1 MDNHNTYEK
10 CEYCNKHLNELR
22 MNDSN
27 KAYKNIL
34 YKTNINLNKS
44 FKRIEIN
51 S

>member
-1 MDNHNTYEK
+1 MG
-10 CEYCNKHLNELR
+10 NELR

-34 YKTNINLNKS
+34 YKPNIDLNKS
-44 FKRIEIN
+44 YKLIEIN